1 MDYKEKYLKYKQ
13 KYLSLKGQS
22 SFVQG
27 NSIKQYN
34 QIKKDFRGGL
44 KNSDSSSDN
53 SSDIKPLSINI
64 DVGNVAIRIGYEADH
79 GETELE
85 FDPSK
90 DLMDGFLDNIAKLK
104 KMGHELYFNSFCG
117 PGREQKTREIFRKI
131 PEIYNVIP
139 ESNWNFVRTRPD
151 KTKVIDATNADV
163 MIDDR
168 LDICLNM
175 KEHGVKYIFWLTQSG
190 KSCPAGIIK
199 VKNWDEI
206 YRKIEK
212 IV

>member
-1 MDYKEKYLKYKQ
+1 MATSHCINTCYCAFD
-13 KYLSLKGQS
+13 
-22 SFVQG
+22 
-27 NSIKQYN
+27 
-34 QIKKDFRGGL
+34 
-44 KNSDSSSDN
+44 DSSSDD
-53 SSDIKPLSINI
+53 SSSNTKPLSINI

-90 DLMDGFLDNIAKLK
+90 DLMDGFLENIAKLK
-104 KMGHELYFNSFCG
+104 KMGHTLYFNSFCG
-117 PGREQKTREIFRKI
+117 PEREKKTREIFRKI
-131 PEIYNVIP
+131 PEVYKIIP

-151 KTKVIDATNADV
+151 KTKVIDATKADV

-168 LDICLNM
+168 LDICMNM

-190 KSCPAGIIK
+190 KPSPAGIIK

>member
-1 MDYKEKYLKYKQ
+1 MNYKEKYLKYKR
-13 KYLSLKGQS
+13 KYLDLKENHIIKKYISLKD
-22 SFVQG
+22 
-27 NSIKQYN
+27 IK
-34 QIKKDFRGGL
+34 GGS
-44 KNSDSSSDN
+44 KNNDSSSDD
-53 SSDIKPLSINI
+53 SSSNTKPLSINI

-90 DLMDGFLDNIAKLK
+90 DLMDGFLENIAKLK
-104 KMGHELYFNSFCG
+104 KMGHTLYFNSFCG
-117 PGREQKTREIFRKI
+117 PEREKKTREIFRKI
-131 PEIYNVIP
+131 PEVYKIIP

-190 KSCPAGIIK
+190 KPSPAGIIK

-206 YRKIEK
+206 YRKIER
-212 IV
+212 IVYVVVF